1 MMKISALVEDR
12 TRKPE
17 LESEHGLSLLLATG
31 GGSWLFD
38 TGQSGI
44 AVENARRMGIDLG
57 GIEGV
62 ILSHGHYDHTGG
74 LSAVLEAAGPKKVYG
89 HPGLFR
95 PRYSLRKKGKDR
107 RIGIPLGQAVLERA
121 GAHFSL
127 SREVREI
134 APGIFL
140 SGEIPLAPG
149 AAPGEPFLTVR
160 KMLKLRPD
168 LFVDE
173 QFLLVETG
181 GGLVMINGC
190 CHSGLINSLRHIRS
204 IRPGSRIRAIVGG
217 FHLRSAS
224 PRELERIAADLEEY
238 GLELIVAGHCTG
250 EAAEGVLAEK
260 FGARFQSLRT
270 GVELVL

>member
-38 TGQSGI
+38 TRQSGI
-44 AVENARRMGIDLG
+44 AVEN
-57 GIEGV
+57 
-62 ILSHGHYDHTGG
+62 TGG

-238 GLELIVAGHCTG
+238 GLEISR
-250 EAAEGVLAEK
+250 EAIKLAEHAGRK
-260 FGARFQSLRT
+260 TVKAEPRHLGAAAK
-270 GVELVL
+270 